1 MDFVRTIDSDDELD
15 NVSVSSSGDDKD
27 AQHDPYFA
35 EDFEFGETFEEYNLD
50 PWQDIQKYLKKK
62 RLSNTDQK
70 IAQVLDKGKHEESL
84 NQDEAME
91 EGESDSAANTNADDD
106 GEESASEEDNV
117 EELGDNIR
125 VKEAERRR
133 KEKKL
138 GRRQTELAAE
148 AAEAARFFSEVTG
161 DTLGAVSTFH
171 EMNLS
176 RPLLKAVT
184 ALEYVHPTPIQAAT
198 IPVALLGRDICG
210 CAATGT
216 GKTAAFMLPI
226 LERLVF
232 KPKQIPVTRVLVL
245 VPTRELGVQVYQVTR
260 QLSQFVPTMQVALAA
275 GGMDIKVQEAQ
286 LRQHPDIVIATP
298 GRLIDH
304 LQNTQSFCLDTVE
317 VLVLDEAD
325 RMLDEY
331 FAEQMGEII
340 KQCAATR
347 QTMLFSATMTDD
359 VKQLAAVSL
368 KDPVKV
374 FVNENTDVA
383 ANLKQEF
390 VRIRPG
396 RQGDREALL
405 AGLLL
410 RTFHDRVMVFVQTK
424 RQTHRLHIV
433 LGLLGVRVG
442 ELHGD
447 LSQAQRLESLR
458 RFREQEID
466 VLLATDVAARGLDIP
481 DVKTVINFTMPA
493 TSQQY
498 VHRVGR
504 TARAGRAGRSVSMA
518 GETERAMIRE
528 ISRRSLR
535 PVEIRTVPQAVADR
549 YRLRIERLEAQV
561 DEVFRLERE
570 ERELRNSEAQ
580 LTKAERQ
587 LTTQQERP
595 RTWFQSQQ
603 QRAKAKQAAKL
614 EVGDEGS
621 AKAKKKKKR
630 KEVTAEQRVEKELQK
645 RYLLQAKAAK
655 RASRRAG
662 GPGATPVPV
671 KKKKAKGGKKGLNLT
686 AELTDTSQRA
696 VKGYRHRATESLR
709 ERAAEKRGG
718 GRGRGRGR
726 GGRLRRV

>member
-1 MDFVRTIDSDDELD
+1 MDLVRTIESDDEVD
-15 NVSVSSSGDDKD
+15 NLSVSSSDEDKERSKRHYFSDDFD
-27 AQHDPYFA
+27 
-35 EDFEFGETFEEYNLD
+35 FGETFEEYHVD
-50 PWQDIQKYLKKK
+50 PWEDVNKYLKKK
-62 RLSNTDQK
+62 KLSCTDQK
-70 IAQVLDKGKHEESL
+70 IAQVRDEHKG
-84 NQDEAME
+84 EASENGEGPSEVEPEDME
-91 EGESDSAANTNADDD
+91 EDSAT
-106 GEESASEEDNV
+106 
-117 EELGDNIR
+117 DNIR

-138 GRRQTELAAE
+138 GRRRAQLEEE
-148 AAEAARFFSEVTG
+148 AAEAAAFFSEATG
-161 DTLGAVSTFH
+161 DAIG
-171 EMNLS
+171 
-176 RPLLKAVT
+176 RRQDAVT
-184 ALEYVHPTPIQAAT
+184 AMEYVHPTPIQSAT
-198 IPVALLGRDICG
+198 VPVALLGRDICG

-232 KPKQIPVTRVLVL
+232 RPKQIPVTRVLVL

-260 QLSQFVPTMQVALAA
+260 QLCQFLPDLQVALAA

-304 LQNTQSFCLDTVE
+304 LQNTPSFSLDTVE

-340 KQCAATR
+340 KQCSATR

-405 AGLLL
+405 ASLLL
-410 RTFHDRVMVFVQTK
+410 RSFKERVMAFVQTK

-433 LGLLGVRVG
+433 LGLLGIRVG

-458 RFREQEID
+458 KFREQEID

-493 TSQQY
+493 TMQQY

-535 PVEIRTVPQAVADR
+535 PVEIRTVPQDISLFRADHVSLSAVRHTSA
-549 YRLRIERLEAQV
+549 ANV
-561 DEVFRLERE
+561 D
-570 ERELRNSEAQ
+570 Q
-580 LTKAERQ
+580 
-587 LTTQQERP
+587 
-595 RTWFQSQQ
+595 
-603 QRAKAKQAAKL
+603 
-614 EVGDEGS
+614 
-621 AKAKKKKKR
+621 
-630 KEVTAEQRVEKELQK
+630 
-645 RYLLQAKAAK
+645 
-655 RASRRAG
+655 
-662 GPGATPVPV
+662 
-671 KKKKAKGGKKGLNLT
+671 
-686 AELTDTSQRA
+686 
-696 VKGYRHRATESLR
+696 
-709 ERAAEKRGG
+709 
-718 GRGRGRGR
+718 
-726 GGRLRRV
+726 